1 MPLLAIS
8 PRFFHPVFSRYHNA
22 VLHFDAAASR
32 LIPYQHFT
40 FIPLLMVA
48 KFGKMCSCTKTAMLT
63 TLQSWELL
71 PCAAEVDAIAI
82 PEIAA
87 KQCAWHVWDW
97 QHVVC

>member
-1 MPLLAIS
+1 MLLSLVMQFMPLLAIS

-48 KFGKMCSCTKTAMLT
+48 KFGEMCACTKTAMLT
-63 TLQSWELL
+63 VLQS
-71 PCAAEVDAIAI
+71 
-82 PEIAA
+82 
-87 KQCAWHVWDW
+87 
-97 QHVVC
+97 

>member
-1 MPLLAIS
+1 
-8 PRFFHPVFSRYHNA
+8 
-22 VLHFDAAASR
+22 
-32 LIPYQHFT
+32 
-40 FIPLLMVA
+40 MVA

-71 PCAAEVDAIAI
+71 HCAAEVDAIAI